1 MVQKPRQQ
9 IIERGDNNA
18 ALKILEKH
26 LSETQNALMDSNQ
39 QIGSLK
45 SQLQV
50 KEIEGGDALESFP
63 TQQFDEGCKTERFDV
78 MRSHCLEELQN
89 SLAKLGEAVQSM
101 TQTQSEM
108 ELRFDSIAKG
118 LVQTKHDLT
127 LKIKGESRKFSA
139 SQSNLEASNK
149 GLLTELEQ
157 CKCHISS
164 EHEEIADLKH
174 KLNDARSDLTNA
186 NINIKGLQTELA
198 ETKSYISAANEE
210 IEGLKKQLSE
220 TTMGFK
226 NSNTEI
232 RELVKQCLKTMIPTV
247 TWDVNGNVEKIHINE
262 KWHKLGEL
270 KDSPVTE
277 AGLVQMK
284 QAMRMCEIW
293 PKSLDFEKTNLN
305 VTNAKDV
312 ADIINE
318 HPTGFERIG
327 LWNEFGLKNNGLQA
341 IVSNLNASSLKNV
354 KRIDLQCGLSGQEGG
369 QIIHTMLEMCGNS
382 LDFLDIIEE
391 LRTDG
396 LAAAFSPLNQ
406 NRKIHIGILGLRSTK
421 VSKEDMPNLLK
432 NCEVTTLTDKNDG

>member
-157 CKCHISS
+157 CKCDISS
-164 EHEEIADLKH
+164 AREEIVDLKRKLNNADL
-174 KLNDARSDLTNA
+174 ANA
-186 NINIKGLQTELA
+186 HNNIQGLQSELA
-198 ETKSYISAANEE
+198 ESKPSIKAAKQE
-210 IEGLKKQLSE
+210 IDGLKQKLSE
-220 TTMGFK
+220 TTRDFA
-226 NSNTEI
+226 NANTEI
-232 RELVKQCLKTMIPTV
+232 KGVKSKLVDCEEEQRQLVTRCLKAIV
-247 TWDVNGNVEKIHINE
+247 LSVEWDEDGNVKKIQINE
-262 KWHKLGEL
+262 KWHTLGEL

-284 QAMRMCEIW
+284 QAMRMCTTW
-293 PKSLDFEKTNLN
+293 PKTLRFDSTELD
-305 VTNAKDV
+305 VTFAKDV

-318 HPTGFERIG
+318 HPTGFETLS
-327 LWNEFGLKNNGLQA
+327 LWRADALKNNGLEA
-341 IVSNLNASSLKNV
+341 IVDNLNWTSLRNM
-354 KRIDLQCGLSGQEGG
+354 KRIHLSLFIDGVFDCGLTGEEGG
-369 QIIHTMLEMCGNS
+369 HLIHRLLEKCGNS
-382 LDFLDIIEE
+382 LDMLDISGE
-391 LRTDG
+391 LGTDG
-396 LAAAFSPLNQ
+396 LVAAFSPFQ
-406 NRKIHIGILGLRSTK
+406 
-421 VSKEDMPNLLK
+421 
-432 NCEVTTLTDKNDG
+432 